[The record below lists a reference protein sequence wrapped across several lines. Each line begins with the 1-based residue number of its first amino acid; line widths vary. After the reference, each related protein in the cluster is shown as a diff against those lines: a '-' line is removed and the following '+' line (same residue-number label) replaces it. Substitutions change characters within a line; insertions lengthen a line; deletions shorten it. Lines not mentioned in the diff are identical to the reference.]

1 MTHAWL
7 LTLLPPT
14 VQPQVRPSFMI
25 NALIEARE
33 MREMGPD
40 SRIVRNIGSSLVPF
54 RRSPGPADPSLESIQ
69 VPDGVPA
76 AGEEKRA
83 AVAKIQPDRKLRL
96 PPDVEPKLR
105 PLLQPVDMN
114 WYGAHELD
122 SYPRALAPFRF
133 DHPTGAGLEHTGAR
147 LLVWLRIDEH
157 GQVVEV
163 AAGEAGVPER
173 LVEATRASVA
183 AVKFVPARKDER
195 AVKSR
200 LLVRIDFARGGEER
214 GSEFP

>member
-14 VQPQVRPSFMI
+14 VQPQVQPSFMI
-25 NALIEARE
+25 NARIEARE
-33 MREMGPD
+33 MGEMGSA
-40 SRIVRNIGSSLVPF
+40 SRIASNMGSSLVPF
-54 RRSPGPADPSLESIQ
+54 LRSAGPIALSLESFQ
-69 VPDGVPA
+69 VPEGVPA
-76 AGEEKRA
+76 AGEGKRA
-83 AVAKIQPDRKLRL
+83 AVAKIQPERKLRL
-96 PPDVEPKLR
+96 HQDVEPKLR
-105 PLLQPVDMN
+105 PLPQPVDMN

-122 SYPRALAPFRF
+122 SYPRALAPLRF
-133 DHPTGAGLEHTGAR
+133 DHPPGAGLENTGAR

-183 AVKFVPARKDER
+183 AVKFVPALKDER

-200 LLVRIDFARGGEER
+200 LLLRIDFVRGREER
-214 GSEFP
+214 GTVP

>member
-7 LTLLPPT
+7 LTLLPST

-25 NALIEARE
+25 NARIEARE
-33 MREMGPD
+33 MGEMGPN
-40 SRIVRNIGSSLVPF
+40 SRIARDIGSSLVPF
-54 RRSPGPADPSLESIQ
+54 LRSQGPADPSLDSVQ
-69 VPDGVPA
+69 VPEGVPA
-76 AGEEKRA
+76 AGKGKRA
-83 AVAKIQPDRKLRL
+83 AVAKIQPDRKLGL

-105 PLLQPVDMN
+105 PLPQPVDMN

-122 SYPRALAPFRF
+122 SYPRALAPLRF

-173 LVEATRASVA
+173 LVEATRASVG

-200 LLVRIDFARGGEER
+200 LLLRIDFARGGEER
-214 GSEFP
+214 GTVP